1 MAGMY
6 TVEGIEITRLGN
18 FIDVIFPF
26 LIALPVRGIVCVKP
40 CTGCDGKAGISQAF
54 VDADI
59 ASVIHG
65 AGARAA
71 FDGVAG
77 AAPVQCHVTSFFQRQ
92 NSVVFQQHDALCS
105 CFSCNDA
112 VRTLPL

>member
-1 MAGMY
+1 MR
-6 TVEGIEITRLGN
+6 TVEGIEIARLGN
-18 FIDVIFPF
+18 LIDVIFPF
-26 LIALPVRGIVCVKP
+26 LIALFVRGIVCVKP
-40 CTGCDGKAGISQAF
+40 CIGCDSKAGISQSF
-54 VDADI
+54 VDAHI

-77 AAPVQCHVTSFFQRQ
+77 AAPVQCHFTFFFQRQ
-92 NSVVFQQHDALCS
+92 NTVVFQQHDTLRS

>member
-1 MAGMY
+1 MC
-6 TVEGIEITRLGN
+6 TVKGIEITRLGN

-40 CTGCDGKAGISQAF
+40 CIGCDSKAGISQAF